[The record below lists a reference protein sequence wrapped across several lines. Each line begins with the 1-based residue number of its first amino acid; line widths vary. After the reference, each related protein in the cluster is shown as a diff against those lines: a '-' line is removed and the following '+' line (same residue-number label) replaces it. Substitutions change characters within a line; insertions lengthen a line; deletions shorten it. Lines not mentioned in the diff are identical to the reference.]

1 MVWVEVEVALKN
13 VSYECGVALGVA
25 CGVECVIKIDSNQK
39 YYRFVSISVNK
50 IDRNCVKSISIDK
63 VYGIFTILVMNDF
76 E

>member
-1 MVWVEVEVALKN
+1 MNVVWHLVWHVALN
-13 VSYECGVALGVA
+13 VS
-25 CGVECVIKIDSNQK
+25 IKIDSNQK